1 MSKSNQAKRP
11 VKEYEGQRVI
21 VTGAAGVMGRWIS
34 EAFARQGASL
44 LVTDRRASK
53 LEALA
58 DDLRQHGGSVEVV
71 TADLSRDE
79 GIEHLLEA
87 TASVWPSPTALVN
100 NAGVYPHGPIAETTV
115 DHVRTIFDINVFAPF
130 GLSRGVAALM
140 ADAGVQGSIV
150 NIGSGAGTAPAT
162 GGAAYAASKAALHM
176 LTRAFAIELA
186 PLGIRVNTVQPG
198 FAPGSEV
205 SPLDGDY
212 VETMTNAIPLGRTSG
227 PEDAPEAVLFLCSTR
242 ASFITGASLA
252 VDGGKTAGTTK
263 PMPAETLGAL

>member
-1 MSKSNQAKRP
+1 MNPSYKTRCTINDF
-11 VKEYEGQRVI
+11 EEQRVI
-21 VTGAAGVMGRWIS
+21 VTGAVGVMGSWIS

-44 LVTDRRASK
+44 VVTDCRAGE
-53 LEALA
+53 LDVLA
-58 DDLRQHGGSVEVV
+58 DGLRQHGGSVEAVV
-71 TADLSRDE
+71 ADLSREE

-87 TASVWPSPTALVN
+87 TAGVWPSPTALVN
-100 NAGVYPHGPIAETTV
+100 NAGVYPHGPIANTTV
-115 DHVRTIFDINVFAPF
+115 GHLRTIFDINVIAPF
-130 GLSRGVAALM
+130 ALSRGVAALM
-140 ADAGVQGSIV
+140 ADAGVRGAII

-205 SPLDGDY
+205 SRLDDDY
-212 VETMTNAIPLGRTSG
+212 VHGMTSSIPLGRTSG
-227 PEDAPEAVLFLCSTR
+227 PGDAPEAVLFLCSSR

-252 VDGGKTAGTTK
+252 VDGGKTAGTMK
-263 PMPAETLGAL
+263 AMPAQTLGAL